1 MLRVN
6 SSKSCAMIYK
16 NKKLDEEKAR
26 NSRNADRQSER
37 QELIKRNRK
46 SLERIQ
52 ANLKKET
59 LSV

>member
-1 MLRVN
+1 
-6 SSKSCAMIYK
+6 MIYK

-26 NSRNADRQSER
+26 NSRNADRQSVR
-37 QELIKRNRK
+37 QELIKRNRN